1 MNYDRN
7 IVCIHHDDEQKF
19 LEVHKI
25 YPCLGLSKI
34 NDFVKYEAKSR
45 KYEILDT
52 DSLFKSRID
61 LQECVIILSI
71 YYRFIY

>member
-1 MNYDRN
+1 MIETVY
-7 IVCIHHDDEQKF
+7 IHHDDEQNF
-19 LEVHKI
+19 LEVREI
-25 YPCLGLSKI
+25 YPCLGISKI

-45 KYEILDT
+45 KYELLDT
-52 DSLFKSRID
+52 GSLFKSRID